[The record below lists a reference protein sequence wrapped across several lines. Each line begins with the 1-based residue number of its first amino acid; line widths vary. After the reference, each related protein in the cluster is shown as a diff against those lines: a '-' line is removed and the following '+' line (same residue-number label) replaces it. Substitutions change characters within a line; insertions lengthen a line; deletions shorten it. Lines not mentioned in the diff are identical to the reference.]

1 MKAQFD
7 SLAVLSKVEKVQLV
21 DMLGWLP
28 KHPSLPNA
36 PAEPQANPARHVH
49 QWFDAHAEC
58 SPDSLALY
66 SSEMGKSM
74 TYGQLHA
81 STEEKA
87 KCEFRV
93 PFMPL
98 GAY

>member
-1 MKAQFD
+1 MKTQFD
-7 SLAVLSKVEKVQLV
+7 NLTVLSKIEKVQLV

-28 KHPSLPNA
+28 RHPSLPNA
-36 PAEPQANPARHVH
+36 PAEPQATPVKHVH

-66 SSEMGKSM
+66 SKEMGKSM
-74 TYGQLHA
+74 TYGQLYA

-87 KCEFRV
+87 KCKFRT
-93 PFMPL
+93 PL
-98 GAY
+98 TLLAAY